1 MTRKPLAPERK
12 RMWRPPGSKSKP
24 KLSIVVLPNNEAT
37 MCTVILEV
45 SAVSDVIVALSMFAR
60 HRGVGVSV
68 LCGSGAVTD
77 LVSRHHVHG
86 PFEVVSFSGTVLLPS
101 SQLGPPLFSVSLAG
115 ARGKVFTG
123 RLVELMMMAVGGM
136 VLTAAMFGSAQV
148 EDGEGG
154 RQVHHVPHTEDG
166 EGGSGP
172 GGPDRAEDQQQ
183 PMVMAVSIG
192 GVGLGG
198 GQE

>member
-1 MTRKPLAPERK
+1 
-12 RMWRPPGSKSKP
+12 
-24 KLSIVVLPNNEAT
+24 
-37 MCTVILEV
+37 
-45 SAVSDVIVALSMFAR
+45 
-60 HRGVGVSV
+60 
-68 LCGSGAVTD
+68 
-77 LVSRHHVHG
+77 
-86 PFEVVSFSGTVLLPS
+86 VVSFSGTVLLPS
-101 SQLGPPLFSVSLAG
+101 SQLGPPLFSVSLVG

-123 RLVELMMMAVGGM
+123 RLAGLMMMAVGGM
-136 VLTAAMFGSAQV
+136 VLTAATFSSAQV

-154 RQVHHVPHTEDG
+154 RQVHRVPHTEDG